1 MRYSESDKLTAKDT
15 LKRFFDN
22 KGVMYAIIRSE
33 SKSGSSRNV
42 SFIGMPNGEDHFRYL
57 SYHMAVLM
65 GVKFQSTWH
74 HDMVRVK
81 GNVSEKV
88 NDILAQ
94 LGCKV
99 TNYKGTL

>member
-1 MRYSESDKLTAKDT
+1 MRYCKSDKLAAKDT

-33 SKSGSSRNV
+33 SKSRSSRNV

-57 SYHMAVLM
+57 SYHFAVLM
-65 GVKFQSTWH
+65 GLKFQTTWH
-74 HDMVRVK
+74 HDVVRIK
-81 GNVSEKV
+81 GNLKEKV
-88 NDILAQ
+88 DDVLAQ